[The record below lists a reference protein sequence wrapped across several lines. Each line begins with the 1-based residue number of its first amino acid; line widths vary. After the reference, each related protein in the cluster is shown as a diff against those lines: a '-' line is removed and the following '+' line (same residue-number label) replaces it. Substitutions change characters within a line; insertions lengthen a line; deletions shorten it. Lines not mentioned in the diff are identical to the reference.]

1 MGGVTLVTGATGF
14 IGRYL
19 VRKLIAEDQP
29 TRVLVRDP
37 ARLDPT
43 IRDRVQIVQ
52 GDVRDAISVS
62 ASVRGVETV
71 LHLAAV
77 ACAWTRDP
85 TEFRTVNV
93 GAVEGLLTAMGRESV
108 SRFVHISSIV
118 TLPPHGTSPEQDRFD
133 PLTPYQETK
142 LAGER
147 LVEAYAAGGR
157 HAVIVHPTR
166 VYGPGPLNDANG
178 VTKLI
183 ALYLRGRFRFRLAD
197 RGVLANYVHAADV
210 ADGIL
215 LAARRARSG
224 SHYVLGGPENVSFL
238 DLLDLVTEL
247 GGVRRH
253 VLPLPRRAALAFG
266 HIAELWGH
274 LGGSVPITPGWVRTF
289 LEDHR
294 VDIAPERR
302 DLDYAPRSLRRG
314 VGETIE
320 WLRREGFVKHREI
333 RAGGWIASPDA
344 RVS

>member
-1 MGGVTLVTGATGF
+1 MTGLTLVTGATGF
-14 IGRYL
+14 IGRH
-19 VRKLIAEDQP
+19 VVQKLLEEDAIV
-29 TRVLVRDP
+29 RVLVRDP
-37 ARLDPT
+37 ARLDPAV
-43 IRDRVQIVQ
+43 RDRVQIVQ
-52 GDVRDAISVS
+52 GDVRDAVSVS

-71 LHLAAV
+71 LHLAAL

-93 GAVEGLLTAMGRESV
+93 DAVERLLTAMERESV

-118 TLPPHGTSPEQDRFD
+118 TLRPHGTPREQHRFI

-147 LVEAYAAGGR
+147 LVDSYAERGR

-183 ALYLRGRFRFRLAD
+183 ALYLRGRLRFRLAD
-197 RGVLANYVHAADV
+197 RGVLANWVHVADV

-215 LAARRARSG
+215 LAARRAPCG
-224 SHYVLGGPENVSFL
+224 AHYVLGGPENVSFL
-238 DLLDLVTEL
+238 DLLALVSEL
-247 GGVRRH
+247 GGVHRY
-253 VLPLPRRAALAFG
+253 VLPLPPKVGLAYG
-266 HIAELWGH
+266 RMAELWGR
-274 LGGSVPITPGWVRTF
+274 LGGKVPITHGWVRTF

-294 VDIAPERR
+294 VDITPARR
-302 DLDYAPRSLRRG
+302 DIDYAPRPLRRG

-320 WLRREGFVKHREI
+320 WLRREGLVKHRGI
-333 RAGGWIASPDA
+333 RFGGWIASPDP